1 MKKFIS
7 LALTLAMV
15 VSMVPMTAFAASDN
29 RITGS
34 ATKENDVWLT
44 ADEAPNLVLENDR
57 GDWKDEMTFELTLE
71 NAEFKYSSSNG
82 DMDRDALGNHI
93 MYINSGLPGEDS
105 NGKLDASKE
114 NQGYVNVVKK
124 TANTAVFT
132 VKGVGRK
139 GTEIHIPLISKF
151 FDTSATVTIVPKQS
165 QLSADTFTIGRGSEG
180 GTITTIEKTVNFSD
194 GDKVKDIFIEE
205 VSANTLQDTTGQSEK
220 YVSVQLS
227 SGFKFST
234 VAGKAPKVEVVS
246 GDNVGSGPN
255 EFDVIP
261 DTSFGTNGVKDDE
274 FRFNIKGHTNSQV
287 GQIKI
292 TNLYV
297 YEDGADYGD
306 VAKITVKGAKVDRTV
321 LEVGTY
327 SDYGLKLSSE
337 DKELPVI
344 YSGRMGAERD
354 SDSAE
359 TLKVTFEETII
370 DSWLTSRKTTF
381 KLPEG
386 VKFEGVEV
394 KKVENLVDPDETGK
408 SLSKGDVETIILDAM
423 KDGDEFSIP
432 KDTIGV
438 KDNEKAKIE
447 MIFKVTAAADFT
459 GDVEV
464 KVEGSGVDGNDLSTT
479 VATVQA
485 PFTVT
490 SKTNEVAIDYRNVSI
505 NDIVITEADAG
516 LLKKDK
522 AIVLRAENM
531 TFENNLET
539 SVEGDLT
546 IDKVDVKN
554 GDIRIKIDKAS
565 SSEPSV
571 ITLSN
576 VQLYLDRTLPAGDY
590 KLEAVP
596 TSVYGDTRNGAT
608 GTADNDEGFFY
619 NFVEDK
625 DDYDGYKTAG
635 FDVDSVVMKAD
646 FVKVVTA
653 GRDQDDSTFTT
664 KIVVPIGANEIT
676 AGDKKIALDSPAY
689 ITGKG
694 YTMLPVRAITE
705 ALSGVATVR
714 WDDST
719 KTCTISFGQRIISM
733 TVGKDTMN
741 INGVETALQAPPEI
755 TNERIFLPLRDLGY
769 ALGLNDSKISWDAAT
784 STATLN

>member
-44 ADEAPNLVLENDR
+44 YKEAPKLVLENDR
-57 GDWKDEMTFELTLE
+57 GDWNDEMTFELTLE
-71 NAEFKYSSSNG
+71 NAEFKYSSTTG
-82 DMDRDALGNHI
+82 TDDGDALGMGI
-93 MYINSGLPGEDS
+93 TYTNSANDT
-105 NGKLDASKE
+105 NDAYGD
-114 NQGYVNVVKK
+114 GYVKVVKK
-124 TANTAVFT
+124 TADTAVFT

-139 GTEIHIPLISKF
+139 GTEIAIPLISKF
-151 FDTSATVTIVPKQS
+151 FDTSATVTVVPKQS

-180 GTITTIEKTVNFSD
+180 GTITSIEKTVNFSD

-234 VAGKAPKVEVVS
+234 VAGKAPKAEVVS
-246 GDNVGSGPN
+246 GDGTLSVT
-255 EFDVIP
+255 P
-261 DTSFGTNGVKDDE
+261 DTSFGDNGVKDDE
-274 FRFNIKGHTNSQV
+274 FRFNIVGNTTSQV

-292 TNLYV
+292 TNIYV

-306 VAKITVKGAKVDRTV
+306 VAKITVKGAKVDRKV

-359 TLKVTFEETII
+359 SLKVTFEETII

-394 KKVENLVDPDETGK
+394 KKVENLVDPDNNSK
-408 SLSKGDVETIILDAM
+408 SLSKGDVEGIILDAM

-432 KDTIGV
+432 KDTIAV

-479 VATVQA
+479 IATVQA

-505 NDIVITEADAG
+505 NDIVVTEADAG

-531 TFENNLET
+531 TFEDNLET

-619 NFVEDK
+619 NFVDDK
-625 DDYDGYKTAG
+625 DDYDKYKTAG

-733 TVGKDTMN
+733 TVGKETMN

-769 ALGLNDSKISWDAAT
+769 ALGLNDSKIGWDAAT

>member
-44 ADEAPNLVLENDR
+44 SKEAPKLVLENDR
-57 GDWKDEMTFELTLE
+57 GDWDDEMTFELTLE
-71 NAEFKYSSSNG
+71 NAEFKYTSGGEESEDKDWFGMNVEFNNAEKETKNAWNDKTVAG
-82 DMDRDALGNHI
+82 KDMLEI
-93 MYINSGLPGEDS
+93 T
-105 NGKLDASKE
+105 
-114 NQGYVNVVKK
+114 KK
-124 TANTAVFT
+124 TSNTAVIT
-132 VKGVGRK
+132 VRGVERK
-139 GTEIHIPLISKF
+139 GTEIVIPLLTKF

-205 VSANTLQDTTGQSEK
+205 VSAGTLQDTTGATEK
-220 YVSVQLS
+220 YISVQLS
-227 SGFKFST
+227 SGFKFSK
-234 VAGKAPKVEVVS
+234 VSGKAPVANIVS
-246 GDNVGSGPN
+246 GNGDLKIEPYTGDGY
-255 EFDVIP
+255 E
-261 DTSFGTNGVKDDE
+261 NGVKGDE
-274 FRFNIKGHTNSQV
+274 FRFELSGKTESQV

-292 TNLYV
+292 SNLYV

-306 VAKITVKGAKVDRTV
+306 IAKITVKGTKVDRTV

-344 YSGRMGAERD
+344 YSGRMGVERD

-359 TLKVTFEETII
+359 VLKVTFEETII

-394 KKVENLVDPDETGK
+394 KKAENLVWPTGHENEGATIT
-408 SLSKGDVETIILDAM
+408 KGEVETIILDAM

-432 KDTIGV
+432 KDTIAV
-438 KDNEKAKIE
+438 KNNEKAKIE

-464 KVEGSGVDGNDLSTT
+464 VVEGSGVDGNDLSTT
-479 VATVQA
+479 IATVQA

-554 GDIRIKIDKAS
+554 GDIKIKIDKAS

-596 TSVYGDTRNGAT
+596 VEVYGDNKNGA
-608 GTADNDEGFFY
+608 GNGSADPDEGFFY
-619 NFVEDK
+619 NYEGSK
-625 DDYDGYKTAG
+625 SNYDEYKTAG
-635 FDVDSVVMKAD
+635 FDVDSVVMKSD

>member
-44 ADEAPNLVLENDR
+44 AEEAPKLVLENDR
-57 GDWKDEMTFELTLE
+57 GDWNNDMTFELTLE
-71 NAEFKYSSSNG
+71 NAEFKYSSTTG
-82 DMDRDALGNHI
+82 TDDGDALGNDI
-93 MYINSGLPGEDS
+93 IYVNSGLPGEDA
-105 NGKLDASKE
+105 NGKLNASAE
-114 NQGYVNVVKK
+114 NADLVKVVKK
-124 TANTAVFT
+124 TGNTAVFT
-132 VKGVGRK
+132 VSGVGRK

-151 FDTSATVTIVPKQS
+151 LDTSATVTIVPKQS

-205 VSANTLQDTTGQSEK
+205 VSANTLQDTTGASRSEK

-234 VAGKAPKVEVVS
+234 VAGKAPQVSVVS
-246 GDNVGSGPN
+246 GDGTL
-255 EFDVIP
+255 DVTP

-274 FRFNIKGHTNSQV
+274 FRFEIIGNTTSQV

-394 KKVENLVDPDETGK
+394 KKVENLVDPDNNSK
-408 SLSKGDVETIILDAM
+408 SLSKGDVEGIILDAM
-423 KDGDEFSIP
+423 KDGNEFSIP

-464 KVEGSGVDGNDLSTT
+464 VVEGSGVDGNDLSTT

>member
-44 ADEAPNLVLENDR
+44 SKEAPKLVLENDR
-57 GDWKDEMTFELTLE
+57 GDWDDEMTFELTLE
-71 NAEFKYSSSNG
+71 NAEFKYTSGGKDSEDKDWFGMNVEFNNAEKETDNAWNDTTVAG
-82 DMDRDALGNHI
+82 KDMLEI
-93 MYINSGLPGEDS
+93 T
-105 NGKLDASKE
+105 
-114 NQGYVNVVKK
+114 KK
-124 TANTAVFT
+124 TSNTAVIT
-132 VKGVGRK
+132 VRGVGRK
-139 GTEIHIPLISKF
+139 GTEIVIPLLTKF

-205 VSANTLQDTTGQSEK
+205 VSAGTLQDTTGATEK
-220 YVSVQLS
+220 YISVQLS
-227 SGFKFST
+227 SGFKFSK
-234 VAGKAPKVEVVS
+234 VSGKAPVANIVS
-246 GDNVGSGPN
+246 GNGDLKIEPYTGDGY
-255 EFDVIP
+255 E
-261 DTSFGTNGVKDDE
+261 NGVKGDE
-274 FRFNIKGHTNSQV
+274 FRFELSGKTESQV

-292 TNLYV
+292 SNLYV

-306 VAKITVKGAKVDRTV
+306 IAKITVKGTKVDRTV

-344 YSGRMGAERD
+344 YSGRMGVERD

-394 KKVENLVDPDETGK
+394 KKAENLVWPTGHDNEGATIT
-408 SLSKGDVETIILDAM
+408 KGEVETIILDAM

-432 KDTIGV
+432 KDTIAV
-438 KDNEKAKIE
+438 KNNEKAKIE

-464 KVEGSGVDGNDLSTT
+464 VVEGSGVDGNDLSTT
-479 VATVQA
+479 IATVQA

-554 GDIRIKIDKAS
+554 GDIKIKIDKAS

-596 TSVYGDTRNGAT
+596 VEVYGDNKNGA
-608 GTADNDEGFFY
+608 GNGSADPDEGFFY
-619 NFVEDK
+619 NYEGSK
-625 DDYDGYKTAG
+625 SNYDEYKTAG
-635 FDVDSVVMKAD
+635 FDVDSVVMKSD

>member
-44 ADEAPNLVLENDR
+44 YSEAPKLVLENDR
-57 GDWKDEMTFELTLE
+57 GDWNNEMTFELTLE
-71 NAEFKYSSSNG
+71 NAEFKYSSSDGNDDG
-82 DMDRDALGNHI
+82 DALGMGI
-93 MYINSGLPGEDS
+93 TYTNSD
-105 NGKLDASKE
+105 NDTRDAY
-114 NQGYVNVVKK
+114 NDGYVDVVKK

-132 VKGVGRK
+132 VRGVGRK
-139 GTEIHIPLISKF
+139 GTEIAIPLISKF
-151 FDTSATVTIVPKQS
+151 LDTSATVTVVPKQS

-205 VSANTLQDTTGQSEK
+205 VSANTLQDTVGQSEK

-227 SGFKFST
+227 SGFKFSS
-234 VAGKAPKVEVVS
+234 VQGKAPKVEVVS
-246 GDNVGSGPN
+246 GDGTL
-255 EFDVIP
+255 DVVP
-261 DTSFGTNGVKDDE
+261 DASFGDNGVKDDE
-274 FRFNIKGHTNSQV
+274 FRFNIKGNTTSQV

-408 SLSKGDVETIILDAM
+408 SLSKGDVEGIILDAM

-625 DDYDGYKTAG
+625 DDYDQYKTAG

>member
-1 MKKFIS
+1 MDFKGGNIIMKKFIS

-15 VSMVPMTAFAASDN
+15 VSMVPMAAFASSRN
-29 RITGS
+29 RISNS

-44 ADEAPNLVLENDR
+44 YAEAPKLILENED
-57 GDWKDEMTFELTLE
+57 GDWNDEMTFELQLE
-71 NAEFKYSSSNG
+71 NAEFKYTSSSGSG
-82 DMDRDALGNHI
+82 DGDWLGGGVK
-93 MYINSGLPGEDS
+93 YTNSDNDTTTAWEDELI
-105 NGKLDASKE
+105 KVE
-114 NQGYVNVVKK
+114 KK
-124 TANTAVFT
+124 TGSTAVIT
-132 VKGVGRK
+132 VKGVARK
-139 GTEIHIPLISKF
+139 GTEISIPLISKF
-151 FDTSATVTIVPKQS
+151 SDSSASVTVVPKQS
-165 QLSADTFTIGRGSEG
+165 QLSSSTHTFGRGSDG
-180 GTITTIEKTVNFSD
+180 GTITTIEKEVNFSD

-205 VSANTLQDTTGQSEK
+205 VSAGTLLDTTAESER

-227 SGFKFST
+227 SGFKFSAVT
-234 VAGKAPKVEVVS
+234 GKAPVVNIVS
-246 GDNVGSGPN
+246 GDGTLSVK
-255 EFDVIP
+255 P
-261 DTSFGTNGVKDDE
+261 DTTFGDNGVKGDE
-274 FRFNIKGHTNSQV
+274 FRFEIVGNTTSQV

-292 TNLYV
+292 SNLYV
-297 YEDGADYGD
+297 YEDGASYGD
-306 VAKITVKGAKVDRTV
+306 VAKMTVKGGKVDRQV
-321 LEVGTY
+321 LTVGTY
-327 SDYGLKLSSE
+327 SDYGLKLASE

-344 YSGRMGAERD
+344 YSGRMGANRD
-354 SDSAE
+354 SDSSE
-359 TLKVTFEETII
+359 SLKVTFEETII

-394 KKVENLVDPDETGK
+394 KKVENLVEPDSNSTA
-408 SLSKGDVETIILDAM
+408 LSKGDVENIILGAM
-423 KDGDEFSIP
+423 VDGSEFSIP
-432 KDTIGV
+432 KDTIAV

-447 MIFKVTAAADFT
+447 MIFKVTAAVDFT
-459 GDVEV
+459 GDVDV
-464 KVEGSGVDGNDLSTT
+464 TVNGSGVDGNDLS
-479 VATVQA
+479 ATIATAQA

-531 TFENNLET
+531 TFEDNLKT
-539 SVEGDLT
+539 SVDGDLT
-546 IDKVDVKN
+546 IDDVSVKN
-554 GDIRIKIDKAS
+554 GDIKVKIDKAS

-590 KLEAVP
+590 KLETVP
-596 TSVYGDTRNGAT
+596 VSIYGSTKESAT
-608 GTADNDEGFFY
+608 GTADKDEGFFY
-619 NFVEDK
+619 NFEDDK
-625 DDYDGYKTAG
+625 DKYDKNASAG
-635 FDVDSVVMKAD
+635 FDIDSVVMKSD

-733 TVGKDTMN
+733 TVGKATMN
-741 INGVETALQAPPEI
+741 INGVETALQAAPEI